1 MSFLLAQQQKKVTMK
16 PEGGAEV
23 RPFLLVVFTP
33 LLSDD
38 IEITNQAILPI
49 VLIFSSLSLRGK

>member
-38 IEITNQAILPI
+38 IEITNQAMPKHLQY
-49 VLIFSSLSLRGK
+49 S